1 VVYVGQALR
10 RFEDPRLITGQA
22 SFVDDINLTGML
34 HVAVLRSPHPHAR
47 IRSLDVAKARILPGV
62 VTVLTAKDIEGVL
75 QHVPTGISVYATT
88 FDKIEAPE
96 HPVLARDKVC
106 YVGQPVAMVVAQDS
120 YLAQDALELIQV
132 DYYRS

>member
-1 VVYVGQALR
+1 
-10 RFEDPRLITGQA
+10 
-22 SFVDDINLTGML
+22 ML

-88 FDKIEAPE
+88 FDEIEAPE

-120 YLAQDALELIQV
+120 YLAQDALELIQA
-132 DYYRS
+132 DYYRR

>member
-1 VVYVGQALR
+1 
-10 RFEDPRLITGQA
+10 
-22 SFVDDINLTGML
+22 M
-34 HVAVLRSPHPHAR
+34 
-47 IRSLDVAKARILPGV
+47 
-62 VTVLTAKDIEGVL
+62 L

-120 YLAQDALELIQV
+120 YLAQDAL
-132 DYYRS
+132 